1 MSDAFDLNAWVNE
14 ARREPFRF
22 TLADTEFTLTPAG
35 ELDKG
40 ILKAVNLDAP
50 SAPDIENLLRA
61 GLGDQ
66 WPHFDSLPAPLA
78 ALGELFRRWQRHE
91 GAALGESPASADS

>member
-1 MSDAFDLNAWVNE
+1 MSDAFDLDTWVHE

-22 TLADTEFTLTPAG
+22 TLADNEFALTPAG

-40 ILKAVNLDAP
+40 LLKAVNLDSP
-50 SAPDIENLLRA
+50 SALDIESLLKA

-66 WPHFDSLPAPLA
+66 WAEFDSLPVPLA

-91 GAALGESPASADS
+91 GATLGELVASADS